1 MIVDKHFY
9 DTIPVNREITDEKA
23 EAILQKYEV
32 PQFSQIETVSIAD
45 MQPKEKVQN
54 VPVLIGSFTDGVTGT
69 GSQHATIKMMN
80 SAGSFTAKL
89 WDNNTGIV
97 NKVKGWIE
105 GKEYSGVYLVSGE
118 IKVWAGNKQLT
129 LDSIEPTLDRNP
141 MCFLPKTQSELEKI
155 VVELFS
161 YIYELP
167 KVNRSAIKKYFDS
180 HWNEFVTKPA
190 AKGWHHAYVGGLIKH
205 KVGVLRVA
213 HHIASSPDPYREM
226 IELIDVANKAHQ
238 QDMINNLN
246 SEAPKT
252 YRYLPYGDGGISH
265 LYELA
270 AGFAEACKTT
280 KVDWDTLATAAIFHD
295 VGKELEYAM
304 PGENI
309 NKFDSLYLPG
319 EPHFAN
325 AIEMDP
331 SGSKLGHIYL
341 GLKMFQQTSWSL
353 DERFTREQEIEI
365 EHCILSHHSKL
376 EWGSPIRPA
385 TPNAFILCF
394 ADYCDSRWAMVDPV
408 Q

>member
-45 MQPKEKVQN
+45 MQPKEKVKN

-141 MCFLPKTQSELEKI
+141 MSFLPKTQSNLEKI
-155 VVELFS
+155 VLELFS
-161 YIYELP
+161 YIHELP
-167 KVNRSAIKKYFDS
+167 KVNRSAVKKYFDS

-190 AKGWHHAYVGGLIKH
+190 AKGWHHTYVGGLIKH

-213 HHIASSPDPYREM
+213 HHIASSPDPYRSM

-246 SEAPKT
+246 SEVPKT

-265 LYELA
+265 LYELS
-270 AGFAEACKTT
+270 AGFAEACKTME
-280 KVDWDTLATAAIFHD
+280 VDWATLATAAIFHD

-309 NKFDSLYLPG
+309 NKFDSLYLPD
-319 EPHFAN
+319 EPYFAN

-341 GLKMFQQTSWSL
+341 GLKMFQKTSWSL

-365 EHCILSHHSKL
+365 
-376 EWGSPIRPA
+376 
-385 TPNAFILCF
+385 
-394 ADYCDSRWAMVDPV
+394 
-408 Q
+408 